1 MDKIS
6 MDLDRSSKRPLYLQ
20 LYDHIKKGIL
30 SGELP
35 HSEKLPSLRKL
46 SRSSG
51 LSLTTVEQAY
61 DQLVMEG
68 YITSRPQSGYYINEI
83 FYSEHRMIQIS
94 SRRVPAI
101 RDYEQNFSVNAAISV
116 DKRYL
121 YDMECFDFNKW
132 KKCMNRV
139 FNEQMPQLLFES
151 DVRGELSLRR
161 EISKYLYGA
170 RGVLSHPDQIVISAG
185 TQQIT
190 GHLALILQM
199 TGINHVTV
207 EEPGYMPVKSIFRD
221 RGFLMT
227 SVAISSDG
235 IDIYKL
241 PSNIRS
247 AVYVSPSN
255 QFPTGSVMPI
265 AKRYELLDWAEKND
279 SVIIEDDYDSELRY
293 FGRPVPALQGLREN
307 ANVVYLG
314 SFSSTLF
321 SSIKISYMVLPSG
334 MVNIFE
340 SIRDDYTQTCSK
352 AEQLTLASF
361 MQQGHYETGIRKLRN
376 LYSQKLDR
384 ALSVFEQYGR
394 DIVNPVNTSSGLNM
408 LVKVHSGASS
418 QMLCDTAAKLGIR
431 RTTTGEYREETYI
444 KKQASTKMCEHFLII
459 YYNMI
464 PLEDIEHTL
473 KMLIG
478 KWRRLDS

>member
-207 EEPGYMPVKSIFRD
+207 EESGYMPVKSIFRD

-265 AKRYELLDWAEKND
+265 AL
-279 SVIIEDDYDSELRY
+279 
-293 FGRPVPALQGLREN
+293 
-307 ANVVYLG
+307 
-314 SFSSTLF
+314 
-321 SSIKISYMVLPSG
+321 
-334 MVNIFE
+334 
-340 SIRDDYTQTCSK
+340 
-352 AEQLTLASF
+352 
-361 MQQGHYETGIRKLRN
+361 
-376 LYSQKLDR
+376 
-384 ALSVFEQYGR
+384 
-394 DIVNPVNTSSGLNM
+394 
-408 LVKVHSGASS
+408 
-418 QMLCDTAAKLGIR
+418 
-431 RTTTGEYREETYI
+431 
-444 KKQASTKMCEHFLII
+444 
-459 YYNMI
+459 
-464 PLEDIEHTL
+464 
-473 KMLIG
+473 
-478 KWRRLDS
+478 